1 MCVDPKCG
9 CETYF
14 CLLIH
19 FTFILTDIHWGGI
32 EMYFWEERNL
42 YINHKIH
49 LWILH
54 CAFIINETVL
64 TPYISRYYG
73 SQFMLDHCKYSKLG
87 LGDMDQNSY
96 PDIFC
101 SNGDIRYQND
111 IFNKTGK
118 KNKIKLFCFLS
129 VFFLLNYNIAKQLQ
143 YNGLKVCTFNSTPQV
158 FTNHLFRF
166 RSCSMKH
173 SCALTADIK
182 Q

>member
-1 MCVDPKCG
+1 
-9 CETYF
+9 
-14 CLLIH
+14 
-19 FTFILTDIHWGGI
+19 
-32 EMYFWEERNL
+32 
-42 YINHKIH
+42 
-49 LWILH
+49 
-54 CAFIINETVL
+54 
-64 TPYISRYYG
+64 
-73 SQFMLDHCKYSKLG
+73 MLDHCKYSKLG

-143 YNGLKVCTFNSTPQV
+143 YNGLKVCQFNSTPKV

-166 RSCSMKH
+166 SSCSIAQLCFNRYKTIVLPCQVLLNKNNIVQCNSANSIH
-173 SCALTADIK
+173 L
-182 Q
+182 